1 LELVVV
7 NVEPDTTDV
16 VMLGVGVTV
25 EEEELLV
32 DAGEADVVDAG
43 PVELAVWPGTLPESV
58 VGPAPT
64 PADTRPPPV
73 PPTPRETPPLP
84 RDTPIR
90 GSPLEL
96 VVVNVTSEDDE
107 RLGLW
112 VMVELLPSAVVEAG
126 VVEAVVA
133 ESAPPPTPAEMRP
146 PPVPPTP
153 RETPPLPSDTPIRG
167 SPFELVVVKVTSD
180 ADVLKL
186 GLWVMVELLLPAV
199 VEADAAEGVVESEPP
214 PTPAE
219 IRPPPVPPTPSDTP
233 PLPSDTPIS
242 GSPLELVVV
251 KVTSDADEVRLGL
264 EVMVELLPAAVVE
277 AGVDEGVVE
286 PDPPPTPAEIRPPPV
301 PPRPSDTPP
310 LPSDTPMRGSPLELV
325 VVKVTSDAEVD

>member
-1 LELVVV
+1 MPAPKRPPLPSPTPRDTPPLPRETPRTGSPFELVVE
-7 NVEPDTTDV
+7 NVEPDTMEV
-16 VMLGVGVTV
+16 VKLGLWVIV
-25 EEEELLV
+25 EEAELLV
-32 DAGEADVVDAG
+32 EAGEADVVDAG
-43 PVELAVWPGTLPESV
+43 PVELAVWLATLPESV

-73 PPTPRETPPLP
+73 PPRPSDTPPLP

-96 VVVNVTSEDDE
+96 VVVKVESDAAEVV
-107 RLGLW
+107 RLELG
-112 VMVELLPSAVVEAG
+112 VMVELLPPEVVEASLPM
-126 VVEAVVA
+126 VA
-133 ESAPPPTPAEMRP
+133 DTRP
-146 PPVPPTP
+146 PPVPP
-153 RETPPLPSDTPIRG
+153 
-167 SPFELVVVKVTSD
+167 
-180 ADVLKL
+180 
-186 GLWVMVELLLPAV
+186 M
-199 VEADAAEGVVESEPP
+199 
-214 PTPAE
+214 
-219 IRPPPVPPTPSDTP
+219 PSDTP
-233 PLPSDTPIS
+233 PLPSDTPIR

-251 KVTSDADEVRLGL
+251 KVTSDADEDKLGL

>member
-1 LELVVV
+1 MEVVK
-7 NVEPDTTDV
+7 
-16 VMLGVGVTV
+16 LGLWVIV
-25 EEEELLV
+25 EEAELLV
-32 DAGEADVVDAG
+32 EAGEADVVDAG
-43 PVELAVWPGTLPESV
+43 PVELAVWLATLPESV

-73 PPTPRETPPLP
+73 PPRPSDTPPLP

-96 VVVNVTSEDDE
+96 VVVKVESDAAEVV
-107 RLGLW
+107 RLELG
-112 VMVELLPSAVVEAG
+112 VMVELLPPEVVEASLPM
-126 VVEAVVA
+126 VA
-133 ESAPPPTPAEMRP
+133 DTRP
-146 PPVPPTP
+146 PPVPP
-153 RETPPLPSDTPIRG
+153 
-167 SPFELVVVKVTSD
+167 
-180 ADVLKL
+180 
-186 GLWVMVELLLPAV
+186 M
-199 VEADAAEGVVESEPP
+199 
-214 PTPAE
+214 
-219 IRPPPVPPTPSDTP
+219 PSDTP
-233 PLPSDTPIS
+233 PLPSDTPIR

-251 KVTSDADEVRLGL
+251 KVTSDADEDKLGL